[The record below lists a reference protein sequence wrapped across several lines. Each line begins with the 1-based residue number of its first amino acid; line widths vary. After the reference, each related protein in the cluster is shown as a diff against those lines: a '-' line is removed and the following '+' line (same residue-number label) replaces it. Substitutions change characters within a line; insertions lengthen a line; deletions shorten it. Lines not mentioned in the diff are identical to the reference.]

1 VEKLTL
7 IQTVLIEIF
16 PVVRMSL
23 FVSILSTLIASFTGI
38 ALGIPVSLKNF
49 RFKRFLMRVTDTLM
63 SIPPVLMGLIVYLML
78 SRRGPLGEL
87 QLLFTPVAM
96 IIAQTLL
103 IIPIVF
109 GLTVATLSKTAQEVK
124 KTCLSIGGKGKDIF
138 VTIIS
143 ECKIQILTLI
153 TVAFGRAIS
162 EVGAVMMVGGNIK
175 GHTRVM
181 TTFIALETGKG
192 NFAGAITIGIIL
204 LIISFFINF
213 MLHRTQGG
221 QDI

>member
-1 VEKLTL
+1 VEELTL
-7 IQTVLIEIF
+7 TQSIFKEIL
-16 PVVRMSL
+16 PVVGMSL
-23 FVSILSTLIASFTGI
+23 FVSIISTLLASAVGI
-38 ALGIPVSLKNF
+38 GLGIPVSLKNF
-49 RFKRFLMRVTDTLM
+49 RFKRILMRVTDSLM
-63 SIPPVLMGLIVYLML
+63 SLPPVLMGLIVYLLL
-78 SRRGPLGEL
+78 SRSGPLGVF
-87 QLLFTPVAM
+87 QLLFTPAAM

-109 GLTVATLSKTAQEVK
+109 GLTVSTLSRVAQEVK
-124 KTCLSIGGKGKDIF
+124 KTCLSLGGTDKDIF
-138 VTIIS
+138 ITIIRES
-143 ECKIQILTLI
+143 RMQILTLL

-192 NFAGAITIGIIL
+192 NFSGAIVIGIIL
-204 LIISFFINF
+204 LAISFLINF
-213 MLHRTQGG
+213 MLHRIQGG